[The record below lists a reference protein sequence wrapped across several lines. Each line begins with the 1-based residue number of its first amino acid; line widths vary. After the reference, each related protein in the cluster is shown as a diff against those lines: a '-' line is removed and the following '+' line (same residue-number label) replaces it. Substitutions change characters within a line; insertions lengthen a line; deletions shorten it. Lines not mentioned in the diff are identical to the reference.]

1 VLECEDLDMIG
12 VIADDL
18 TGAAELGG
26 VGVRMGLSAEIIEGG
41 TTRGKVD
48 LVCVDTD
55 SRLCGAEEARR
66 RAGMAARQLVL
77 AGASWVYKKVDSV
90 LRGQVTAEIEGIMG
104 ELGLGLA
111 LLAPANP
118 SLGRVISKGHYFVR
132 GTPIHQT
139 EFSRDPAYPRTSS
152 SVVELLA
159 APKRGCCCCR
169 HDESLPVEG
178 VAVAEVE
185 TSADVQ
191 RWAARAGKNVLLAG
205 GADFFAALLRER
217 TKRTKP
223 TVHSPEVRGPVFCNG
238 GELFIC
244 GSISEATVGFIKRER
259 ERGTPVFS
267 LPEAAASGKPLDSKA
282 TKKLVSEIV
291 AAFKNNKRVVVDV
304 GLPPVREA
312 SIAVQLSKELVRL
325 AEGVLR
331 KTSIGKVYAEGGA
344 TAVELVRRMGWERL
358 RVMQELAQGV
368 AVLDVGNAT
377 GTVLVIKPG
386 SYCWP
391 ESVSAD
397 RTQGSSTARKSEE
410 MVRETS

>member
-1 VLECEDLDMIG
+1 
-12 VIADDL
+12 
-18 TGAAELGG
+18 
-26 VGVRMGLSAEIIEGG
+26 MGLSAEIIEGG
-41 TTRGKVD
+41 ATSGKVD
-48 LVCVDTD
+48 LVCIDTD

-66 RAGMAARQLVL
+66 RAGKAARQLVS

-90 LRGQVTAEIEGIMG
+90 LRGQVTPEIEGIMD
-104 ELGLGLA
+104 ELGLALA

-118 SLGRVISKGHYFVR
+118 SLGRVISGGHYFVR

-139 EFSRDPAYPRTSS
+139 EFSRDPAYPRASS

-191 RWAARAGKNVLLAG
+191 RWAARADKNVLLAG

-217 TKRTKP
+217 AQGIQDAVPNPAIPGETFR
-223 TVHSPEVRGPVFCNG
+223 NQY
-238 GELFIC
+238 ELFIC
-244 GSISEATVGFIKRER
+244 GSISEATVGFVKRQR

-267 LPEAAASGKPLDSKA
+267 LPETAASGKQLSSE
-282 TKKLVSEIV
+282 TFKKLVSEIV
-291 AAFKNNKRVVVDV
+291 AGFRHTKRVVLDV
-304 GLPPVREA
+304 GLPLVQEA
-312 SIAVQLSKELVRL
+312 VIAVQLSKELVRL

-331 KTSIGKVYAEGGA
+331 NTTVGKVYAEGGA

-358 RVMQELAQGV
+358 RVMQEMAQGV
-368 AVLDVGNAT
+368 VALNAGDT
-377 GTVLVIKPG
+377 TATVLVIKPG
-386 SYCWP
+386 SYRWP
-391 ESVSAD
+391 ELVVVG
-397 RTQGSSTARKSEE
+397 RTQSSTEAAEPKSE
-410 MVRETS
+410 MVQGPS